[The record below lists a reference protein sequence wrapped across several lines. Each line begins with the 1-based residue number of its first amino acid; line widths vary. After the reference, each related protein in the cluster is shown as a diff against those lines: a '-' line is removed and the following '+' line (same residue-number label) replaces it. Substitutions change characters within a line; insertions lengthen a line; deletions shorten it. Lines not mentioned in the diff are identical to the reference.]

1 MQTVTDQSFKTAMG
15 MLSLCGLKVEEE
27 IQLAMWRNL
36 VVDLPDHLFQ
46 KAVLD
51 LCQNTAKFWETDNVP
66 AMIREKVE
74 ALKEDDRRMARVEE
88 NRKQIEQWA
97 RDAAPMP
104 KEFRKT
110 LKAYN
115 IPEGEGRG

>member
-1 MQTVTDQSFKTAMG
+1 M
-15 MLSLCGLKVEEE
+15 EEE
-27 IQLAMWRNL
+27 LQLILWKSL
-36 VVDLPDHLFQ
+36 VSDLPDQLFQ

-51 LCQNTAKFWETDNVP
+51 LCKHTGKFWETDNIP

-74 ALKEDDRRMARVEE
+74 VMKEDRRRLTRVEE
-88 NRKQIEQWA
+88 SRKQIEQWA

-104 KEFRKT
+104 KEFLKT

-115 IPEGEGRG
+115 IPEGEKRG

>member
-1 MQTVTDQSFKTAMG
+1 MWK
-15 MLSLCGLKVEEE
+15 SLVS
-27 IQLAMWRNL
+27 
-36 VVDLPDHLFQ
+36 DLPDQLFQ

-51 LCQNTAKFWETDNVP
+51 LCKHTGKFWETDNIP

-74 ALKEDDRRMARVEE
+74 ALKEDDRRITRVEE
-88 NRKQIEQWA
+88 SRKQIDQWA

-104 KEFRKT
+104 KEFMKT

-115 IPEGEGRG
+115 IPEGEERG

>member
-1 MQTVTDQSFKTAMG
+1 
-15 MLSLCGLKVEEE
+15 
-27 IQLAMWRNL
+27 MWRNL
-36 VVDLPDHLFQ
+36 VADLPDQLFQ
-46 KAVLD
+46 KAILD
-51 LCQNTAKFWETDNVP
+51 LCQNTKFWETDNVP

-74 ALKEDDRRMARVEE
+74 ALMEDDRRIARVEA

-104 KEFRKT
+104 KKYRQG

-115 IPEGEGRG
+115 IPEGEERG